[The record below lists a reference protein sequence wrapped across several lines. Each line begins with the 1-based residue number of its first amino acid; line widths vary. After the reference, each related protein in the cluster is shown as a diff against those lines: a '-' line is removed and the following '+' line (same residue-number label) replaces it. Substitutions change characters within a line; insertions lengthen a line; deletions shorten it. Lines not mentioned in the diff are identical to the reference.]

1 MTTLGIQGA
10 TVTDVRSWGYVVW
23 GILALAVAIP
33 EIVAAF
39 GREFVPWPG
48 FARTVTHLQA
58 RKPWLGALF
67 LAAFAVLVVHII
79 FYPWPTPLE

>member
-1 MTTLGIQGA
+1 
-10 TVTDVRSWGYVVW
+10 VTDVRSWGYVVW

-58 RKPWLGALF
+58 RKPWLAALL